1 MDGDGGRMESE
12 ARRAFAKAAR
22 RLIPFMA
29 LLYVVSFLDRV
40 NVGFAALTMNKDL
53 GFSAE
58 VYGFGAG
65 IFFLGYFFF
74 EVPSNIILERVGAR
88 LWICRIMLTW
98 AVVSMATAFVHSA
111 FAFFVVRFL
120 LGAAEAGFFP
130 GMVLYLTYWFP
141 QATRAR
147 FISLFLAAVPLANVV
162 GSPISGIILQ
172 TDGILGLHG
181 WQWLF
186 LIEGLPSLVLGFAV
200 LVWLPDRPAVANWLT
215 ADEKSAVTNALA
227 RETAHAHSDFLP
239 MLRDVR
245 VWLLAIPDF
254 GIVLGLYGI
263 NLWLPQIVK
272 GMGFT
277 NSETS
282 LIVAVPYIVSMVVMV
297 LWGMSSDARNE
308 RIWHISSAALLGALG
323 LTAAALLHS
332 TLGVLI
338 ALTVAAAGIHA
349 ALSVFWTLP
358 TAYLGGTAAAGGIAL
373 INSISNTGGFFGPSI
388 MGWLKSHTGGYS
400 AGLGVLA
407 FALTIAAVLVVTVGR
422 TVIRDGVNEIVAVP
436 SSLTGLSEQP
446 FFAGPNWVARIKRAM
461 TVRRVR

>member
-1 MDGDGGRMESE
+1 MDKLEQ
-12 ARRAFAKAAR
+12 RAFARAAW

-53 GFSAE
+53 GFTPE
-58 VYGFGAG
+58 IYGFGAG
-65 IFFLGYFFF
+65 IFFFGYFLF

-98 AVVSMATAFVHSA
+98 GVVSMATAFVHSA
-111 FAFFVVRFL
+111 SAFFVIRFL

-141 QATRAR
+141 TATRAR

-162 GSPISGIILQ
+162 GSPISGLILG
-172 TDGILGLHG
+172 TEGILHLHG

-186 LIEGLPSLVLGFAV
+186 LIESVPSLVLGVCV
-200 LVWLPDRPAVANWLT
+200 LIFLPDRPANASWLSAAEKEAVAT
-215 ADEKSAVTNALA
+215 VLA
-227 RETAHAHSDFLP
+227 RENRHAHSDFMP

-254 GIVLGLYGI
+254 GIVLGLYGL

-272 GMGFT
+272 AMGYSNT
-277 NSETS
+277 QTS
-282 LIVAVPYIVSMVVMV
+282 LVVSVPYIVSMAVMV
-297 LWGMSSDARNE
+297 LWGMSSDARGE
-308 RIWHISSAALLGALG
+308 RIWHIASAALLGALG
-323 LTAAALLHS
+323 LAAAALLHS

-338 ALTVAAAGIHA
+338 ALTLAAAGIHA

-358 TAYLGGTAAAGGIAL
+358 TAYLGGAAAAGGIAL
-373 INSISNTGGFFGPSI
+373 INSISNTGGFFGPYI

-407 FALTIAAVLVVTVGR
+407 GALTIAAVLVVMIGR
-422 TVIRDGVNEIVAVP
+422 TIVNESRVPAV
-436 SSLTGLSEQP
+436 Q
-446 FFAGPNWVARIKRAM
+446 NV
-461 TVRRVR
+461 

>member
-1 MDGDGGRMESE
+1 MLEQ
-12 ARRAFAKAAR
+12 RAFAKAAW

-53 GFSAE
+53 GFTPE

-65 IFFLGYFFF
+65 IFFFGYFLF

-98 AVVSMATAFVHSA
+98 GVVSMATAFVHSA
-111 FAFFVVRFL
+111 SAFFVIRFL

-141 QATRAR
+141 TATRAR

-162 GSPISGIILQ
+162 GSPISGLILD
-172 TDGILGLHG
+172 TEGILNLHG

-186 LIEGLPSLVLGFAV
+186 LIEGVPSLVLGFCV
-200 LVWLPDRPAVANWLT
+200 LNFLPDRPAAASWLSTAEKDAVA
-215 ADEKSAVTNALA
+215 AALA
-227 RETAHAHSDFLP
+227 RENRHTHSDFLP
-239 MLRDVR
+239 MLRDAR
-245 VWLLAIPDF
+245 VWLLALPDF
-254 GIVLGLYGI
+254 AIVLGLYGL

-272 GMGFT
+272 AMGYSNT
-277 NSETS
+277 ETS
-282 LIVAVPYIVSMVVMV
+282 LVVSVPYIVSMVVMV
-297 LWGMSSDARNE
+297 LWGMSSDARGE
-308 RIWHISSAALLGALG
+308 RILHIASAALLGALG
-323 LTAAALLHS
+323 LAAAALLHS
-332 TLGVLI
+332 TLGVLV
-338 ALTVAAAGIHA
+338 ALTLAAAGIHA

-373 INSISNTGGFFGPSI
+373 INSISNTGGFFGPYI
-388 MGWLKSHTGGYS
+388 MGWLKGHTGGYS

-407 FALTIAAVLVVTVGR
+407 GALTTAAVLVVMIGR
-422 TVIRDGVNEIVAVP
+422 TRVNESRVPAV
-436 SSLTGLSEQP
+436 Q
-446 FFAGPNWVARIKRAM
+446 NV
-461 TVRRVR
+461 

>member
-1 MDGDGGRMESE
+1 MDKQEQ
-12 ARRAFAKAAR
+12 RAFAKAAW

-53 GFSAE
+53 GFTPE

-65 IFFLGYFFF
+65 IFFFGYFLF

-98 AVVSMATAFVHSA
+98 GVVSMATAFVHSA
-111 FAFFVVRFL
+111 SAFFVIRFL

-141 QATRAR
+141 TATRAR

-162 GSPISGIILQ
+162 GSPISGL
-172 TDGILGLHG
+172 ILGTEGFLRLHG

-186 LIEGLPSLVLGFAV
+186 LIEGVPSLLLGLCVLIF
-200 LVWLPDRPAVANWLT
+200 LPDRPTAASWLSAADKDAVA
-215 ADEKSAVTNALA
+215 AALA
-227 RETAHAHSDFLP
+227 RENRHMHSEFLP
-239 MLRDVR
+239 MLRDAR

-254 GIVLGLYGI
+254 GIVLGLYGL

-272 GMGFT
+272 AMGYSNT
-277 NSETS
+277 ETS
-282 LIVAVPYIVSMVVMV
+282 LVVAVPYVVSMAVMV
-297 LWGMSSDARNE
+297 LWGMSSDARGE
-308 RIWHISSAALLGALG
+308 RIWHIAAAALLGAAG
-323 LTAAALLHS
+323 LAAAALLHS
-332 TLGVLI
+332 TLGILI
-338 ALTVAAAGIHA
+338 ALTLAAAGIHA

-358 TAYLGGTAAAGGIAL
+358 TGYLGGTAAAGGIAL
-373 INSISNTGGFFGPSI
+373 INSISNTGGFFGPYV
-388 MGWLKSHTGGYS
+388 MGWLKGHTGGYS

-407 FALTIAAVLVVTVGR
+407 GALTLAAILVVMIGR
-422 TVIRDGVNEIVAVP
+422 TTIAE
-436 SSLTGLSEQP
+436 
-446 FFAGPNWVARIKRAM
+446 
-461 TVRRVR
+461 RRVPAVQNL